1 MFPFIFLKMWYILI
15 NTSSYIME
23 EQLEQQVTR
32 GLGHQPTPQQKSYP
46 FPTEVIT
53 LPSKGLCYPEG
64 STLAK
69 GEITL
74 KLMTAKEEDILTSS
88 NLIRKGI
95 VLDKLLESIIVDS
108 SININDLLIGDK
120 NAIFVASRILAYGP
134 EYDVVINDPAE
145 NVPVNVKVDMT
156 KLGIKEVEESILN
169 RYNEYDFTL
178 PKTGIPIK
186 FKLLTHGDEI
196 AINKDIEASEKALKV
211 SNEITT
217 RFRRLILEVNG
228 NREVGYI
235 SNFVINQL
243 QAADSRALRKR
254 IAELTPDIDFTFE
267 YESPMTGEKEALKV
281 PMGVDFFYPSE

>member
-1 MFPFIFLKMWYILI
+1 MSENI
-15 NTSSYIME
+15 
-23 EQLEQQVTR
+23 EQSVSR
-32 GLGHQPTPQQKSYP
+32 GLGSQPSYQQKSYP
-46 FPTEVIT
+46 FPTEVIS
-53 LPSKGLCYPEG
+53 LPSKGLCYPET
-64 STLAK
+64 SPLSK
-69 GEITL
+69 GEITI

-108 SININDLLIGDK
+108 SVNINDLLIGDK

-134 EYDVVINDPAE
+134 EYDVVINDPIE
-145 NVPVNVKVDMT
+145 NVPVDVKVDMT
-156 KLGIKEVEESILN
+156 KLGIKEIDDSLLN
-169 RYNEYDFTL
+169 RNNEYEFKL
-178 PKTGIPIK
+178 PKSGANVK

-217 RFRRLILEVNG
+217 RFRRLILEVDG
-228 NREVGYI
+228 NRDLGFI

-243 QAADSRALRKR
+243 QAADSRALRKQ

-281 PMGVDFFYPSE
+281 PIGVDFFYPAE

>member
-1 MFPFIFLKMWYILI
+1 MSENI
-15 NTSSYIME
+15 
-23 EQLEQQVTR
+23 EQSVNR
-32 GLGHQPTPQQKSYP
+32 GLGSQPTYQQKSYP
-46 FPTEVIT
+46 FPTEVIS
-53 LPSKGLCYPEG
+53 LPSKGLCYPEN
-64 STLAK
+64 SPLSK
-69 GEITL
+69 GEITI

-88 NLIRKGI
+88 NLIKKGI

-108 SININDLLIGDK
+108 SININDLLMGDK

-134 EYDVVINDPAE
+134 EYDVVITDPNE
-145 NVPVNVKVDMT
+145 GLPVSVKVDMS
-156 KLGIKEVEESILN
+156 KLSIKEIDDSLLN
-169 RYNEYDFTL
+169 RANEYDFVL
-178 PKTGIPIK
+178 PKSGSHIK

-196 AINKDIEASEKALKV
+196 AINKDIEASERALKV

-217 RFRRLILEVNG
+217 RFRRLIIEVDG
-228 NREVGYI
+228 NRDLGFI

-281 PMGVDFFYPSE
+281 PIGVDFFYPAE